1 MQQRNLILV
10 PAMSALVF
18 VPASAS
24 SAHSTSCIAKPNGQV
39 PPGQHWYYRTDRVT
53 SRQCWYIGPQN
64 FNAQKSATKQPSDT
78 RTLPVASPHAKRLAT
93 TAPPVAHAAD
103 AAEPDVVLP
112 AAPVLAEPAKSP
124 DVPPSQPTLVETPRS
139 ADATG
144 PLASATND
152 AAESQSPVN
161 AQTSHIGAAA
171 QAEVGRPSS
180 LIVVTL
186 ALLAMVGPVFHAAR
200 WLRRRNASDRQGLG
214 QVACAFTP
222 ESDSEPAER
231 YIPPTKPLKQA
242 EKEVALALQQL
253 LNDTHTKS
261 NVEPFQQTEQIAHE
275 LQQLLNEA
283 QKKQD
288 TQPRGQTEQLT
299 EALNILRGRVGTQ
312 VELHNGQ
319 PTSATDEP
327 IRSRDLL
334 LANQRN

>member
-10 PAMSALVF
+10 RAMSALVF
-18 VPASAS
+18 VAASAS
-24 SAHSTSCIAKPNGQV
+24 NAHSTSCIAKPNGQV

-64 FNAQKSATKQPSDT
+64 FNAQKSATKQSSDT

-93 TAPPVAHAAD
+93 TAPPVAHAVV
-103 AAEPDVVLP
+103 AETDVVLP
-112 AAPVLAEPAKSP
+112 AAPVFSEPAKSP
-124 DVPPSQPTLVETPRS
+124 DVPLLQPTLVETPRS

-144 PLASATND
+144 PLASATDD

-161 AQTSHIGAAA
+161 GQTSHIAAAA

-200 WLRRRNASDRQGLG
+200 WLRRRKASDRHGLG
-214 QVACAFTP
+214 QAACAFTP

-253 LNDTHTKS
+253 LNDTQTKA
-261 NVEPFQQTEQIAHE
+261 NVEPFQQTEQLAQE

-299 EALNILRGRVGTQ
+299 EALNILRGRVGNQ
-312 VELHNGQ
+312 VGLHNGQ

-334 LANQRN
+334 LANQRS